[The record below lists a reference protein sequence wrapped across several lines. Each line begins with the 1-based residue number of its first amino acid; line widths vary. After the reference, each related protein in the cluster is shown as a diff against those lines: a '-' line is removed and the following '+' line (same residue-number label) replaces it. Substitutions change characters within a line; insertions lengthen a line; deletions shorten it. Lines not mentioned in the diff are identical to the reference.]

1 MMFTGIIETVGQIKN
16 IDVRGSYRVITIK
29 PRTPFSSVALGE
41 SISVDGCCLT
51 VIRYDKDE
59 FAVEASPESV
69 GTTIIGAYAKGTEV
83 NLERALLPTSR
94 LGGHFVTGHV
104 DTVGIIDSLKKE
116 GDIFQLM
123 VKYREEFADFLVAK
137 GSVSLNGVS
146 LTVNDVS
153 GNLFGVN
160 LIPHTRNITT
170 IDMLKRGGRVN
181 LEFDIVGKYIV
192 KLMTKGNKSNLT
204 IEKLINSGW

>member
-1 MMFTGIIETVGQIKN
+1 MFTGIIETVGQIKN

-59 FAVEASPESV
+59 FAVEASRESV